1 MTTYSPSSSLDVPA
15 TTQSHHSLWRRF
27 IEALME
33 GRRRKAAGELA
44 EYLRSHKHG
53 LSDEVRTELKRRC
66 MANIAI
72 SAAKPAL
79 GPDPRACPGPD
90 PGVDAGTRQQTSQ
103 RNKAQERPR

>member
-15 TTQSHHSLWRRF
+15 TAQSHHSLWRRF

-66 MANIAI
+66 IANMAL

-79 GPDPRACPGPD
+79 GPDS
-90 PGVDAGTRQQTSQ
+90 GVDAGTRQQTSQ
-103 RNKAQERPR
+103 RNKAQESPR

>member
-15 TTQSHHSLWRRF
+15 TAQSHHSLWRRF

-44 EYLRSHKHG
+44 EYLRSHTHG
-53 LSDEVRTELKRRC
+53 LSDEVRAELKRRC
-66 MANIAI
+66 MANMAL
-72 SAAKPAL
+72 SAAKPSAS
-79 GPDPRACPGPD
+79 
-90 PGVDAGTRQQTSQ
+90 VDAGMREQKSQ

>member
-15 TTQSHHSLWRRF
+15 TAQSHHSLWRRF

-44 EYLRSHKHG
+44 EYLRSHTHG
-53 LSDEVRTELKRRC
+53 LSDEVRAELKRRC
-66 MANIAI
+66 MANMAL

-79 GPDPRACPGPD
+79 GPSAS
-90 PGVDAGTRQQTSQ
+90 VDAGMREQKSQ
-103 RNKAQERPR
+103 HNKAQESPR

>member
-1 MTTYSPSSSLDVPA
+1 MTTYSTSSSLDVPA

-66 MANIAI
+66 MANMAL
-72 SAAKPAL
+72 SAAQPAL
-79 GPDPRACPGPD
+79 GPGAS
-90 PGVDAGTRQQTSQ
+90 VDAGMREQKSQ
-103 RNKAQERPR
+103 RNKAQESPR

>member
-1 MTTYSPSSSLDVPA
+1 MTTYSPSSSLDVSA

-66 MANIAI
+66 MANMAL

-79 GPDPRACPGPD
+79 GPGVS
-90 PGVDAGTRQQTSQ
+90 VDAGMREQKSQ

>member
-15 TTQSHHSLWRRF
+15 TAQSHHSLWRRF

-53 LSDEVRTELKRRC
+53 LSDEVRAELKRRC
-66 MANIAI
+66 MANMAL

-79 GPDPRACPGPD
+79 GPGVS
-90 PGVDAGTRQQTSQ
+90 VDAGMREQKSQ
-103 RNKAQERPR
+103 RNKAQESPR